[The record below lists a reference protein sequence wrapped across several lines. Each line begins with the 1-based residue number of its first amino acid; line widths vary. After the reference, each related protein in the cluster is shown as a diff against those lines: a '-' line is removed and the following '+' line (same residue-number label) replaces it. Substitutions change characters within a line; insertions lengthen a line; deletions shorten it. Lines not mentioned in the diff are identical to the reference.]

1 MGAFHH
7 TPKMIRMAIE
17 LLESET
23 LVPDAL
29 VTHRMGL
36 AAVPE
41 ALALMAAGQALKISI
56 DPAV

>member
-1 MGAFHH
+1 
-7 TPKMIRMAIE
+7 MIRMAIE

-36 AAVPE
+36 AAVSE